1 MHQLKDTF
9 MKVFYSTVLIY
20 LLLYNPECN
29 GQVSTFQMSTYD
41 NPQWISR
48 IKSHKESLKLLND
61 KKIFSIVQDK
71 LIPKLGKDQLE
82 YFKSKQN
89 YVLLYFAKG
98 DIFFN
103 KNEDYLFVV
112 YDKQNIRISLI
123 AFNDLTNRYLEL
135 YRDVKVENGLESV
148 DCNYSSFGTLDYQ
161 IADNIIYQEEFLI
174 KKPES
179 FFDYEI
185 CKIID
190 ISEDSNLVL
199 EEGCFTKKAAK
210 KSYYNSNSICIST
223 STVYNNWECMR
234 YDKTRNIFLI
244 FYGQAFAD

>member
-1 MHQLKDTF
+1 MLKHKDTF
-9 MKVFYSTVLIY
+9 MKILYRTPLIF
-20 LLLYNPECN
+20 LLLFCLECN

-41 NPQWISR
+41 NPQWISK
-48 IKSHKESLKLLND
+48 IKSHKESLKILND
-61 KKIFSIVQDK
+61 KKIFAIVQDK
-71 LIPKLGKDQLE
+71 LIPKLDQGQLE
-82 YFKSKQN
+82 YFKTKPN
-89 YVLLYFAKG
+89 YVLLYITKG

-103 KNEDYLFVV
+103 KGEDFLFVV

-123 AFNDLTNRYLEL
+123 AYNALTNRYLEL
-135 YRDVKVENGLESV
+135 YRDVKVENGLESA

-161 IADNIIYQEEFLI
+161 IADNIIYQKDYLI
-174 KKPES
+174 KKSES

-190 ISEDSNLVL
+190 ISKDSNLVL
-199 EEGCFTKKAAK
+199 DEGCFTKKAAK
-210 KSYYNSNSICIST
+210 KSFYNSNSICIAT

-234 YDKTRNIFLI
+234 YDETRNIFTI